1 MQLWGP
7 ENLKYATLP
16 AELPGKGRGFKMRVV
31 GSAWVIKNFLSD
43 LNFTSPHILSF
54 TVKRFLVHDDI
65 NHFMVLNLTKKN
77 LSFSTPNFQ
86 LLIFFL
92 YSIIKNLRD

>member
-1 MQLWGP
+1 
-7 ENLKYATLP
+7 
-16 AELPGKGRGFKMRVV
+16 MRVV

-54 TVKRFLVHDDI
+54 TVKRFLMHDDI
-65 NHFMVLNLTKKN
+65 NHFMVLNLTKKK

-86 LLIFFL
+86 LLIFFSC
-92 YSIIKNLRD
+92 SIIKNLRD